1 MAQWQQLQ
9 RLDPASLTRVNQVYE
24 ERQFP
29 REIRH
34 YLCVLLEGQ
43 DWDAAAVDVNK
54 ASACLH
60 VLLVY
65 LEEEWSRSVQA
76 NILDG
81 PNFQLMKDYLLKH
94 FKDEPLNLAVTLSEC
109 LKEEKKILTSA
120 SESQS
125 SNGSQMEGLDLEV
138 KIEMKLLELQKTI
151 DAIKKNWQSQEE
163 HNGLAQSCP
172 FMDGACLRR
181 TNFITKTKVMLQQIV
196 NILNPAQ
203 QMVATLTEVELPEWK
218 CRQRMACVGSPV
230 DTSLDHLQKW
240 FTTVAH
246 VLLRVRE
253 QLQELQDQ
261 NQKYNSTDTSSL
273 SGTIAEIE
281 RSTLLSLTKLLAHA
295 LVVEKQ
301 PVMSSLPHRPQ
312 VLKMGVR
319 FTVAVRFLAN
329 LPEFKCL
336 LKVKPVFDKDVEEA
350 KTVKGF
356 RHFVFNEDYCRV
368 LDVDESSGG
377 LVAEFGQMSLNQ
389 RLKAKRSHESLNQ
402 KQKAKGSSES
412 PLTVTEELHIIK
424 FVTEFQHAG
433 MKFDIEASSLPL
445 VVISSTNQVVSAWA
459 SVMWCNMVSIG
470 EPGNLS
476 LFADPP
482 PLTWQQLSHVLSWQF
497 LRAGQRELDQNQ
509 LSYLRDKLVDGPDDL
524 VPWSKFSKNENAW
537 IWIDGILDLIEKHL
551 ADLWRDGLIMG
562 FVSRKKSEDLLQE
575 KASGTFLLRFSE
587 SNKEGAITFS
597 WVEHS
602 NGDIHVHAV
611 APYIKKELVNTSL
624 PDIINTYSL
633 RAEGN
638 RYWNPLIY
646 LYPDIS
652 KDVFGHYNNTL
663 KKSTPEKDGYIPKRR
678 MDVSLSPTPP
688 PSPPTDMDV
697 YLNTPLEDFQL
708 YQEVIRDLL
717 NSPEDIWTSSGHQE
731 MMQTQNDFRLC

>member
-24 ERQFP
+24 ERQ
-29 REIRH
+29 
-34 YLCVLLEGQ
+34 
-43 DWDAAAVDVNK
+43 DAAAVDVNK

-120 SESQS
+120 SESQ
-125 SNGSQMEGLDLEV
+125 EV

-151 DAIKKNWQSQEE
+151 DAIKKNWQSQGMVGGDRK
-163 HNGLAQSCP
+163 NQ
-172 FMDGACLRR
+172 
-181 TNFITKTKVMLQQIV
+181 VMLQQIV

-470 EPGNLS
+470 EPGM
-476 LFADPP
+476 
-482 PLTWQQLSHVLSWQF
+482 VLM
-497 LRAGQRELDQNQ
+497 
-509 LSYLRDKLVDGPDDL
+509 
-524 VPWSKFSKNENAW
+524 
-537 IWIDGILDLIEKHL
+537 IWFPG
-551 ADLWRDGLIMG
+551 ASSPRLIMG

-663 KKSTPEKDGYIPKRR
+663 STRSF
-678 MDVSLSPTPP
+678 SLSPENKVTLFTQNN
-688 PSPPTDMDV
+688 SKRICFMMKSYTTSLSTYGHGRVLEHTTGGFPTV
-697 YLNTPLEDFQL
+697 SGSHSRFTQL
-708 YQEVIRDLL
+708 TGRHLDI
-717 NSPEDIWTSSGHQE
+717 IWTPRNDANSERLQIVLILVFPFGNVAGYCVPIRKSSGRDVLVFKY
-731 MMQTQNDFRLC
+731 MQCFQVRCQ